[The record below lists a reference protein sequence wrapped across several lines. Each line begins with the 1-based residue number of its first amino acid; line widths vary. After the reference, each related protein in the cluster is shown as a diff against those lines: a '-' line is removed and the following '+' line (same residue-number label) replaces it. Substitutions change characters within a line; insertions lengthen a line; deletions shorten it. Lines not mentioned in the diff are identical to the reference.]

1 LRFLWT
7 PAQDGVIGLA
17 DRLAAVSHSDGVNGV
32 ARWARPKHRGETA
45 VKHYAGIDVSL
56 EESHVCV
63 IDELGRVVKEL
74 VVGSDPR
81 SLAGSFGPWRGSLV
95 KVGLEAGPLSQWLHA
110 GLSCAGLPMECL
122 ETRQLKAVLS
132 ASPVKTD
139 RKDAHGIAQVVRMG
153 WYRRVHVKSRTA
165 QERLALVT
173 SRKLLVNKLKDLEN
187 GIRGLLRGFGL
198 KMGQVGRSKFEW
210 RVRDLLS
217 REPALRSIFEPL
229 LAGRGAL
236 RGQFALLDRQVRQTA
251 RQDADCRR
259 LMSMPGVGAVVALTF
274 QAAMDDPGRFAH
286 SRSVGAHFGLTPR
299 RYSSGEIDRSG
310 HISKCGDEMV
320 RTALYEAATTLLCR
334 VARWSALKAWA
345 VRIAKARGL
354 KRARVALARKM
365 AVVLHRMWQ
374 DGTEFRWSK
383 AESAA

>member
-1 LRFLWT
+1 
-7 PAQDGVIGLA
+7 V
-17 DRLAAVSHSDGVNGV
+17 AAVSHSDGVNGV
-32 ARWARPKHRGETA
+32 EHRARPKHRGETA

-63 IDELGRVVKEL
+63 LDKMGRVVKEL
-74 VVGSDPR
+74 VAGSDPR
-81 SLAGSFGPWRGSLV
+81 SLAESLEPWRGSLV

-110 GLSCAGLPMECL
+110 GLARAGLPVECL

-153 WYRRVHVKSRTA
+153 WYRQVHVKSRAA
-165 QERLALVT
+165 QDRLALVT
-173 SRKLLVNKLKDLEN
+173 ARKLLVNKLKDVEN

-198 KMGQVGRSKFEW
+198 KVGQVGRSKFEW
-210 RVRDLLS
+210 RVRELVSL
-217 REPALRSIFEPL
+217 EPALHSIFEPL
-229 LAGRGAL
+229 LGARGAL
-236 RGQFALLDRQVRQTA
+236 RSQFALLDRHVRQIA
-251 RQDADCRR
+251 RQDVDCRR
-259 LMSMPGVGAVVALTF
+259 LMSMPGVGPVVALTY

-299 RYSSGEIDRSG
+299 RYNSGEIDRSG
-310 HISKCGDEMV
+310 HISKCGDELV
-320 RTALYEAATTLLCR
+320 RTALYEAATTLLSR
-334 VARWSALKAWA
+334 VARFSALKAWA
-345 VRIAKARGL
+345 VRVAKARGL

-383 AESAA
+383 AEIAA

>member
-1 LRFLWT
+1 
-7 PAQDGVIGLA
+7 
-17 DRLAAVSHSDGVNGV
+17 
-32 ARWARPKHRGETA
+32 

>member
-1 LRFLWT
+1 
-7 PAQDGVIGLA
+7 
-17 DRLAAVSHSDGVNGV
+17 
-32 ARWARPKHRGETA
+32 
-45 VKHYAGIDVSL
+45 
-56 EESHVCV
+56 
-63 IDELGRVVKEL
+63 
-74 VVGSDPR
+74 
-81 SLAGSFGPWRGSLV
+81 
-95 KVGLEAGPLSQWLHA
+95 
-110 GLSCAGLPMECL
+110 
-122 ETRQLKAVLS
+122 
-132 ASPVKTD
+132 
-139 RKDAHGIAQVVRMG
+139 
-153 WYRRVHVKSRTA
+153 
-165 QERLALVT
+165 
-173 SRKLLVNKLKDLEN
+173 
-187 GIRGLLRGFGL
+187 
-198 KMGQVGRSKFEW
+198 MGQVGRSKFEW